1 MWAEPQGQAMGHRRK
16 ARSSTPSEGLKHFL
30 NAAAGDIPDFL
41 EEPPKITHVI
51 LTGGIFTASSS
62 HSW

>member
-1 MWAEPQGQAMGHRRK
+1 MGAEPQGQAMGHRRK
-16 ARSSTPSEGLKHFL
+16 ARSSTSSEGLKHFL
-30 NAAAGDIPDFL
+30 NAAARDIPNYL
-41 EEPPKITHVI
+41 EEPPKVTHVV

>member
-1 MWAEPQGQAMGHRRK
+1 MWAEPQEQAMGHRRK

-51 LTGGIFTASSS
+51 LMGGIFTASSS

>member
-16 ARSSTPSEGLKHFL
+16 ARSSTPSEGLKRFL
-30 NAAAGDIPDFL
+30 NAAAGDIPDYL